1 MIEKKNTRQFFSLLL
16 ILISSISCNKNNV
29 LQKSKK
35 ELLTQ
40 KKWKLIDNRQK
51 LPNGSWSS
59 LFPFMDS
66 CRINDIYN
74 YSPNFNYSVD
84 EGISKCNANDS
95 QTVVSGSWSFQNN
108 ETEILVL
115 GTKLQTI
122 ILLTEDTLKHTVIM
136 PVGWSSEIYE
146 MTYIH

>member
-1 MIEKKNTRQFFSLLL
+1 
-16 ILISSISCNKNNV
+16 
-29 LQKSKK
+29 
-35 ELLTQ
+35 
-40 KKWKLIDNRQK
+40 
-51 LPNGSWSS
+51 
-59 LFPFMDS
+59 
-66 CRINDIYN
+66 
-74 YSPNFNYSVD
+74 
-84 EGISKCNANDS
+84 
-95 QTVVSGSWSFQNN
+95 VVSGSWSFQNN

>member
-1 MIEKKNTRQFFSLLL
+1 MIEKKNKRQFFSLLL

-40 KKWKLIDNRQK
+40 KTWKLIDNRQK

-59 LFPFMDS
+59 VFPFMDS

-74 YSPNFNYSVD
+74 YSPNFIYSVD
-84 EGISKCNANDS
+84 EGVSKCNANDS

-108 ETEILVL
+108 ERVNRSRLFIKKYRIEIQFKIQIDSVYSTIPLQINTSVL
-115 GTKLQTI
+115 
-122 ILLTEDTLKHTVIM
+122 
-136 PVGWSSEIYE
+136 P
-146 MTYIH
+146 